1 MKQLK
6 VSQRRGYSAEHAFE
20 GLTFRVLDPLIKGA
34 NSTRSW
40 VRAGK
45 PVPGSDDFLDWAE
58 AQLAFK
64 TRSQVGYGCYIVVD
78 KYTKD
83 VRLRPY
89 AVYEVRNNDH
99 RRWKTVHQVRTDDFD
114 VVTSNDG
121 NTLEAVTIN
130 SVGKVIGEY
139 DTKSEAMTAAK
150 KYIADTKK
158 NCSIVRVK
166 ITDENPIEA
175 YCVYKPSSNA
185 KIGTFVAFGYVDE

>member
-20 GLTFRVLDPLIKGA
+20 DLNFNVLDPLIKGA

-40 VRAGK
+40 IRAGK

-64 TRSQVGYGCYIVVD
+64 TRGQVGYGCYIVID
-78 KYTKD
+78 KYMKD
-83 VRLRPY
+83 VRIRPY
-89 AVYEVRNNDH
+89 AVYEVHNNDH
-99 RRWKTVHQVRTDDFD
+99 RRWKTVHQVRTDDFEI
-114 VVTSNDG
+114 VSNDEK
-121 NTLEAVTIN
+121 TLEAVTIN
-130 SVGKVIGEY
+130 SIGKVIGEY
-139 DTKSEAMTAAK
+139 DTKSEAMVAAK
-150 KYIADTKK
+150 RYIAENKK

-166 ITDENPIEA
+166 ITDEAPIEA